1 MNLTDIPQ
9 LRQPPTAMES
19 EQVIIG
25 ALLLDNS
32 VFDRISDKLR
42 ADHFFRHENRL
53 IYAEIERQLAAG
65 KGVDLVTV
73 HQALA
78 DEQISLVYL
87 NDVAQYVP
95 SLTNVGRHA
104 DLIVAAARARS
115 LMIAC
120 DEISLLAQDQGRGI
134 DERVDEAQQKLAK
147 LSEEAPRD
155 EWVDAHDGMVLHTQ
169 VLEDRAEGRVH
180 SWSTGLHDLDEYLE
194 GGLRPGGLYIVGAR
208 PSMGKTALAMTI
220 GLHMAAERSVG
231 MMSMEMPHR
240 ELRDRMTA
248 MLGRV
253 SLSSVIRPNRG
264 DGINWTRVMD
274 GVQLAKSL
282 RFRVSD
288 QGGLNINQVR
298 TKARALKRTMSLD
311 VLIVDYIGLMNGLD
325 SKQPRAYQL
334 EEISRGMKTL
344 AKELGIAILCLAQVN
359 RKVEERPNATPSLS
373 DLRDSGAIEQDADV
387 VMFVHRPIQAKPDL
401 GEQWS
406 HYAKLSIAKNRQGRC
421 GLMHLSYQGD
431 QTRFDGWMG
440 EAPAVSAAP
449 VTRAARGF
457 NADADR
463 D

>member
-208 PSMGKTALAMTI
+208 PSMGKAQPLSAKVLTCGGWAEMGSLKVGDALA
-220 GLHMAAERSVG
+220 SVDG
-231 MMSMEMPHR
+231 KTSIVTGVFPQGDKQVFRVTFTDGRTTECCDDHLWSVNHR
-240 ELRDRMTA
+240 KWSKQKVLRT
-248 MLGRV
+248 
-253 SLSSVIRPNRG
+253 SEIRQLMKKPG
-264 DGINWTRVMD
+264 MD
-274 GVQLAKSL
+274 GRLWIDSPSGDFGHTSTL
-282 RFRVSD
+282 P
-288 QGGLNINQVR
+288 
-298 TKARALKRTMSLD
+298 
-311 VLIVDYIGLMNGLD
+311 VDPWL
-325 SKQPRAYQL
+325 
-334 EEISRGMKTL
+334 
-344 AKELGIAILCLAQVN
+344 LGA
-359 RKVEERPNATPSLS
+359 
-373 DLRDSGAIEQDADV
+373 G
-387 VMFVHRPIQAKPDL
+387 
-401 GEQWS
+401 
-406 HYAKLSIAKNRQGRC
+406 
-421 GLMHLSYQGD
+421 
-431 QTRFDGWMG
+431 
-440 EAPAVSAAP
+440 
-449 VTRAARGF
+449 
-457 NADADR
+457 
-463 D
+463 